1 MPLAEA
7 SHEHALSSARH
18 DATDDDFLSPVAE
31 RALAERTQALTATPL
46 KTQARTLFVERLKPE
61 HSRIATQALDAAG
74 SEVRAQVERIAWG
87 VAKTLQERGFAA
99 RGVMLTDDDAAAL
112 VTYLMAAQFGAGEL
126 EALFHEPDVEDIVIN
141 TVPLSRSTSR
151 VEVFT
156 FRQSGKRRE
165 SVDMTPDEVIEL
177 VNRSARAQGRAL
189 TPMTPILNAQL
200 LNTTRIARVN
210 AVLDPL
216 CDPYLSVTIRIHRLV
231 ARAFDDLVRL
241 GTLSEAAASWLW
253 LCVQA
258 RLAAVIGGGTAS
270 GKTNFL
276 NALCALLPADERVVC
291 VEDTRELDLAV
302 EDKVYLTTQASAD
315 GSRNF
320 TQRQLVANAL
330 RMRPDR
336 IVLGEVRDAAAFD
349 AIKATNTG
357 HDGTLLTVHAEDA
370 EGVIKRLMQLA
381 SEAPETAQ
389 MPERTLQ
396 DYVASAFQVV
406 VFLKRVR
413 QPDGSTRRFVT
424 EITELSGFVQ
434 NGRISQQKL
443 FERQGGALTW
453 TRSWPHERIKTRI
466 LDAGFSQAHIEAA
479 LNGTR
484 RLWREAL

>member
-1 MPLAEA
+1 
-7 SHEHALSSARH
+7 
-18 DATDDDFLSPVAE
+18 
-31 RALAERTQALTATPL
+31 
-46 KTQARTLFVERLKPE
+46 LKPE
-61 HSRIATQALDAAG
+61 HSRITTEQLDAA
-74 SEVRAQVERIAWG
+74 SPETRAAVERIAWG
-87 VAKTLQERGFAA
+87 VAKRLQERGYAA
-99 RGVMLTDDDAAAL
+99 KGVMLSDEDTARIVAQL
-112 VTYLMAAQFGAGEL
+112 IAAQFGTGEL
-126 EALFHEPDVEDIVIN
+126 EALFNESDVEDIVIN
-141 TVPLSRSTSR
+141 TVPVTRNQAR

-165 SVDMTPDEVIEL
+165 SIDMSPDEVIEL

-189 TPMTPILNAQL
+189 TPLTPILNAQL
-200 LNTTRIARVN
+200 LGTARIARVN
-210 AVLDPL
+210 AVLDPI
-216 CDPYLSVTIRIHRLV
+216 CDPQLSVTIRIHRLA

-258 RLAAVIGGGTAS
+258 RLALVVGGGTSS

-291 VEDTRELDLAV
+291 IEDTRELDLSIA
-302 EDKVYLTTQASAD
+302 DKVYLTTVAAPTASAD
-315 GSRNF
+315 PARMV

-349 AIKATNTG
+349 ALKATNTG

-396 DYVASAFQVV
+396 DYIAAAFQTV

-413 QPDGSTRRFVT
+413 APSGATRRFVT
-424 EITELSGFVQ
+424 EIVDVSGYVQ
-434 NGRISQQKL
+434 NGRISQHKL
-443 FERQGGALTW
+443 FERRGGAETGALVW
-453 TRSWPHERIKTRI
+453 TRNWPHERSKTRI
-466 LDAGFSQAHIEAA
+466 LEAGFSEAHIEAA
-479 LNGTR
+479 LNGQR
-484 RLWREAL
+484 KLWREAL